1 MPASLSASF
10 ESNLETFSSLL
21 NSKEDN
27 EFLLIH
33 INARSLSKNVE
44 SVQEFLDTLDK
55 LPDVIC
61 VSETKIKEKTNFD
74 FNQICLDRYHPF
86 IHNNTQTHFGG
97 TGIYIL
103 ESFNF
108 QNRKDLE
115 INISG
120 ECEASFIELD
130 LASGSTKNP
139 IIICSMYRHPHNN
152 HDEFY
157 DTLSRIVHKIPI
169 FIAGDMNINVSS
181 QDAVSQQYKNLILS
195 VGLRNLVANQ
205 YTRITDQSET
215 TIDHILTNLPNENIS
230 SAGVVQWEVA
240 DHLSI
245 YVKAKLSHSQQLKMD
260 PPSFKRFF
268 HESKKET
275 FCNTFCTNLTNAD
288 ICFSFDSNANDPNL
302 VLEKLTEVIKNSYN
316 EVFPLRKVS
325 KRKMKKQKKPWMN
338 YRILDMIKTKHQL
351 FKKYLNNK
359 TPENLNAYK
368 AKRNKIKREIEK
380 AKKQHYYTM
389 FKNCKNDP
397 KKVWKE
403 INILTKKKQRQ
414 KSTLPKFIKLD
425 DKGNMSTDP
434 KFIINKLNK
443 HFVCKGPKLAA
454 KLPVSN
460 ENMLKYLKKRVQSCM
475 KFRTLTEDDI
485 IKIVCK
491 MEAGKSPG
499 HDGISAII
507 LKWCLPYILSPLV
520 SIFNA
525 FMNQGSYPKV
535 FKLAKVTALF
545 KGGIDSE
552 ADYYRPISVLPVLNK
567 VFEKLIH
574 TQLVEFFDLHNVL
587 SKQQFG
593 FRKKHST
600 SHAISC
606 LNEKLIDNFEKG
618 DMSAVLFI
626 DLKSAFDTIDFDI
639 LLRKM
644 EHYGI
649 RNNLLHL
656 LKSYLTDR
664 KQYVNC
670 GDLKSEIL
678 SVICGVPQGSVL
690 GPLLF
695 ILYIN
700 DIFDCSLFDCVLFA
714 DDAALIIHAKSLK
727 QLKKLLKTQSKVF
740 FDWLVLNKL
749 TLNYGKTKY
758 MIFQKKGISHRLLK
772 KINLNI
778 NKNNIKQVEI
788 FEYLGVYVDNKLSWQ
803 NHVQNLQTKL
813 AKFTGLVYKIR
824 NFVPRK
830 IIMMIYNALVGS
842 YLRYAIRAWGS
853 CSPHLKNTLQA
864 AQNKAIRA
872 LMFLPYTSNVQA
884 CFSDLKILN
893 VDHVFEH
900 ETAKLLHSVIYN

>member
-1 MPASLSASF
+1 MFFPS
-10 ESNLETFSSLL
+10 SNLGLERNIPLHMLL
-21 NSKEDN
+21 
-27 EFLLIH
+27 
-33 INARSLSKNVE
+33 V
-44 SVQEFLDTLDK
+44 
-55 LPDVIC
+55 
-61 VSETKIKEKTNFD
+61 VS
-74 FNQICLDRYHPF
+74 
-86 IHNNTQTHFGG
+86 
-97 TGIYIL
+97 
-103 ESFNF
+103 
-108 QNRKDLE
+108 
-115 INISG
+115 
-120 ECEASFIELD
+120 
-130 LASGSTKNP
+130 
-139 IIICSMYRHPHNN
+139 M
-152 HDEFY
+152 
-157 DTLSRIVHKIPI
+157 
-169 FIAGDMNINVSS
+169 
-181 QDAVSQQYKNLILS
+181 KNLS
-195 VGLRNLVANQ
+195 
-205 YTRITDQSET
+205 
-215 TIDHILTNLPNENIS
+215 
-230 SAGVVQWEVA
+230 
-240 DHLSI
+240 
-245 YVKAKLSHSQQLKMD
+245 
-260 PPSFKRFF
+260 
-268 HESKKET
+268 
-275 FCNTFCTNLTNAD
+275 
-288 ICFSFDSNANDPNL
+288 
-302 VLEKLTEVIKNSYN
+302 
-316 EVFPLRKVS
+316 
-325 KRKMKKQKKPWMN
+325 
-338 YRILDMIKTKHQL
+338 
-351 FKKYLNNK
+351 
-359 TPENLNAYK
+359 
-368 AKRNKIKREIEK
+368 
-380 AKKQHYYTM
+380 
-389 FKNCKNDP
+389 
-397 KKVWKE
+397 
-403 INILTKKKQRQ
+403 
-414 KSTLPKFIKLD
+414 
-425 DKGNMSTDP
+425 
-434 KFIINKLNK
+434 
-443 HFVCKGPKLAA
+443 
-454 KLPVSN
+454 
-460 ENMLKYLKKRVQSCM
+460 
-475 KFRTLTEDDI
+475 
-485 IKIVCK
+485 
-491 MEAGKSPG
+491 
-499 HDGISAII
+499 
-507 LKWCLPYILSPLV
+507 
-520 SIFNA
+520 
-525 FMNQGSYPKV
+525 
-535 FKLAKVTALF
+535 
-545 KGGIDSE
+545 
-552 ADYYRPISVLPVLNK
+552 
-567 VFEKLIH
+567 
-574 TQLVEFFDLHNVL
+574 
-587 SKQQFG
+587 
-593 FRKKHST
+593 
-600 SHAISC
+600 
-606 LNEKLIDNFEKG
+606 NFENG

-649 RNNLLHL
+649 RNNVLHL

-900 ETAKLLHSVIYN
+900 ETAKLIHSVIYNYNPPAFSDFFMLSTHRYSTRLRENSCFSIMKPKTESGKRSLKFFGVKLWIRLPLSLKEISEPGKFNIEFKKLHF